1 MDLVILL
8 SVVALILEICL
19 FISSR
24 YKKKPTVK
32 GLYLNIA
39 ILFFIKLTH
48 CLYTISNHIL

>member
-8 SVVALILEICL
+8 SVVALILVICL

-24 YKKKPTVK
+24 YKKPTVK